1 MICPACGHDNL
12 PGAETCEV
20 CLWDLMDLDLPA
32 PRAGLQK
39 HLLEDTLSRLPLAHP
54 VSVSRHDPVSTAIAA
69 MKQHRVGC
77 ALVVEGEKLVGIL
90 TERDVL
96 LKLTEPGLD
105 LHRIPVDQVMT
116 HDPVTL
122 SEQDT
127 LAVTLHQM
135 SLGGFRHLPV
145 VTGDGR
151 PRGVVSVKDIFRY
164 IFSLC
169 R

>member
-1 MICPACGHDNL
+1 M
-12 PGAETCEV
+12 

-39 HLLEDTLSRLPLAHP
+39 HLLEDTVSCLPLAHP
-54 VSVSRHDPVSTAIAA
+54 VSVSRSDAVSTAVAA
-69 MKQHRVGC
+69 MKEHRVGC
-77 ALVVEGEKLVGIL
+77 ALVVEGEKLVGIF

-145 VTGDGR
+145 VTADGR
-151 PRGVVSVKDIFRY
+151 PRGVVSIKDIFRY

>member
-12 PGAETCEV
+12 PGAETCEA

-39 HLLEDTLSRLPLAHP
+39 HLLEDTVSCLPLAHP
-54 VSVSRHDPVSTAIAA
+54 VSVSPHDPVSTAIAA

-77 ALVVEGEKLVGIL
+77 ALVVEGGKLVGIF
-90 TERDVL
+90 TERDAL
-96 LKLTEPGLD
+96 LRLTEPGLD
-105 LHRIPVDQVMT
+105 LDRIPMNQVMT
-116 HDPVTL
+116 QDPVTL
-122 SEQDT
+122 REHDT
-127 LAVTLHQM
+127 LAATLHQM

-145 VTGDGR
+145 VAADGR
-151 PRGVVSVKDIFRY
+151 PMGVVSVKDICRY